1 MNYMLWLWLGAM
13 VVFGIVE
20 ALTGRFRRSVAG
32 ADGAFTFGR
41 GFTHTLFMGFYASI
55 WVAVGI
61 FVYLRYFDNGAIFS
75 DYAATLS
82 RPELQQ
88 ALQESGLLEQLN
100 AASGEVAQINEN
112 PHCHPNGGI
121 EAHKERVREAAPEGE
136 RAVRPRHAASEAPRQ
151 HHAQH
156 RTCQRHEHKQVGA
169 KHGTERIA
177 ESHEREP
184 APKPEPQAVLHGVGI
199 GLLKSVVVLGRS
211 HTKNI

>member
-1 MNYMLWLWLGAM
+1 MASSDYNNTFQQTNAYAMQNGLWLGLWGWLSLVAFRYSFSSVLCSNLLM
-13 VVFGIVE
+13 LMTLAGPVLGV

-75 DYAATLS
+75 DYAAALS

-100 AASGEVAQINEN
+100 AASGE
-112 PHCHPNGGI
+112 GGL
-121 EAHKERVREAAPEGE
+121 EGLPDAL
-136 RAVRPRHAASEAPRQ
+136 RSVGPAGYAAASLYMAMFATP
-151 HHAQH
+151 
-156 RTCQRHEHKQVGA
+156 V
-169 KHGTERIA
+169 IA
-177 ESHEREP
+177 
-184 APKPEPQAVLHGVGI
+184 LFVGI
-199 GLLKSVVVLGRS
+199 VCRRKG
-211 HTKNI
+211 N